1 MSHSS
6 PSLPIISAL
15 LSSSSEQP
23 GDLQLLKGQEFLAAL
38 FENLS
43 EGLVACNSAG
53 EIVLF
58 NRAAQEFHGALPEP
72 IRPELW
78 SEYYDLYDGTGEQP
92 LPTEDIPLMRALKG
106 EKVRSAEIM
115 IKPQGGKPRSIL
127 TNADPI
133 LDASGHCLGAVAL
146 MRDVTDHRETMAA
159 LERDIIARKKVEA
172 ELLAT
177 QSALE
182 ARVEERTAELAER
195 EAQFR
200 TTFDQAAIGCAHV
213 SLDGHWLRM
222 NQKICE
228 TVGYSREELLQKTF
242 QDITH
247 PEDLAGDLALVEQ
260 LSAGSISFYS
270 LEKRYIRGDTS
281 IIWARI
287 TVSLRRSAPDAENA
301 LGKPLYFIS
310 MVEDIS
316 DRKQLES
323 QNEANRQALEKTKQS
338 LERRNQD
345 LDQFVYIASHDLKAP
360 LRGIANLSEWLEED
374 LAEKLPPDNREQL
387 VLMRSRVKRMENL
400 INGLLEYSRVGRE
413 DLETAQVDLRDLL
426 LEIIDS
432 LDPPPAFQIQLP
444 KTMPSFQ
451 TQRLLLSQVFA
462 NLFSN
467 AIKHHDRD
475 GGQIVVDWTEE
486 EKYYVFTVSD
496 DGPGVPIHQQE
507 RIFGI
512 FQTLSGSESAA
523 NTGIG
528 LALVKKIV
536 EGGGGSI
543 RLQCGTERGSCFE
556 FTWPKS

>member
-6 PSLPIISAL
+6 PSLPIIPTL

-23 GDLQLLKGQEFLAAL
+23 SDLQLLKGQEFLAAL

-106 EKVRSAEIM
+106 EKVRSAEMM

-247 PEDLAGDLALVEQ
+247 PEDLAGDLALVEK

-270 LEKRYIRGDTS
+270 LEKRYIRGDAS

-475 GGQIVVDWTEE
+475 GGEIVVDWTEAG
-486 EKYYVFTVSD
+486 KYYVFTVTD
-496 DGPGVPIHQQE
+496 DGPGVPMHQQE

-512 FQTLSGSESAA
+512 FQTLTGSESAA

-543 RLQCGTERGSCFE
+543 QLQCGTERGSCFE